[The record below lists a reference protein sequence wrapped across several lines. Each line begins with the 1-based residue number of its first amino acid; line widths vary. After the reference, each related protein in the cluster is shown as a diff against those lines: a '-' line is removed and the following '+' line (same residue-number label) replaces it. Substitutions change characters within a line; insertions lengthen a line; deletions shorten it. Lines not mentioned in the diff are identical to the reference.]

1 MAKQTRTERRRV
13 RARQELAG
21 KGWTA
26 IVIGIL
32 LLTMVPAFLQGP
44 IGNVLGQA
52 LRPLGWMA
60 LALGA
65 ILLGLHQ
72 LVDRDTAPKKAERAA
87 VPRSLRSSATP
98 ASRQEPT
105 FVPERSSA
113 EEPAPPQEQQWSTAV
128 LFAIEWRRFEALCEA
143 FYAQAGFATRSQSH
157 GPDGGVDIW
166 LQSKHIVAP
175 RIVQC
180 KHWRNT
186 RVALK
191 DMREF
196 LGVMASHKLQN
207 GTFVTSSTFTREA
220 LAFAEA
226 NGIQAQDGA
235 ALLKLIR
242 LRTPEQ
248 QAALLAVAY
257 EGEYWRPTCAGCGT
271 KMVER
276 PPKGNRG
283 AFWGCNNYRRCGAK
297 PISKAKARV
306 QPDHANGNKVP
317 LTKRR
322 WSLRLL
328 RGD

>member
-1 MAKQTRTERRRV
+1 MAKQTRTERRRE

-26 IVIGIL
+26 IAVGIL
-32 LLTMVPAFLQGP
+32 MLTILPAFLQGP
-44 IGNVLGQA
+44 FGNMLGPA
-52 LRPLGWMA
+52 LRPVGWMA

-65 ILLGLHQ
+65 VLLGLHY
-72 LVDRDTAPKKAERAA
+72 LTGRGTA
-87 VPRSLRSSATP
+87 SLKVEQASALKSARP
-98 ASRQEPT
+98 SASLASRREPV
-105 FVPERSSA
+105 FVPEPTLSSK
-113 EEPAPPQEQQWSTAV
+113 EPAPRQEQQWSAAV

-143 FYAQAGFATRSQSH
+143 FYAQAGFTTRSQSH

-180 KHWRNT
+180 KHWRN
-186 RVALK
+186 RQVALK

-235 ALLKLIR
+235 ALLKLIH

-257 EGEYWRPTCAGCGT
+257 EGEYWRPTCASCGT
-271 KMVER
+271 KMMER
-276 PPKGNRG
+276 PSKGNRG

-297 PISKAKARV
+297 PIWKAIA
-306 QPDHANGNKVP
+306 PNAA
-317 LTKRR
+317 
-322 WSLRLL
+322 
-328 RGD
+328 